1 MTKNRQL
8 EKDKEQLSWL
18 SQRINDSTTPIQ
30 CLSYFKT
37 QYQIY
42 FNRVYGNSPLRS
54 Y

>member
-1 MTKNRQL
+1 MTKNEQID
-8 EKDKEQLSWL
+8 KDKEQLSWL
-18 SQRINDSTTPIQ
+18 IDRIKDKATPVY

-42 FNRVYGNSPLRS
+42 FNRVYGDSPLRS